1 MWLYSFLK
9 ILKKS
14 PSVRI
19 GYMATITSN
28 NMLGYQNNIIP
39 YFKFVD
45 TSIGK
50 LCSIGDNVRIGT
62 NAIILDGV
70 SIKSHS
76 VIAAGAVVTKDVPE
90 YAIVAGVPAKII
102 KYRNKA

>member
-1 MWLYSFLK
+1 MW
-9 ILKKS
+9 
-14 PSVRI
+14 I
-19 GYMATITSN
+19 GA
-28 NMLGYQNNIIP
+28 
-39 YFKFVD
+39 
-45 TSIGK
+45 
-50 LCSIGDNVRIGT
+50 

-102 KYRNKA
+102 KYRNKV